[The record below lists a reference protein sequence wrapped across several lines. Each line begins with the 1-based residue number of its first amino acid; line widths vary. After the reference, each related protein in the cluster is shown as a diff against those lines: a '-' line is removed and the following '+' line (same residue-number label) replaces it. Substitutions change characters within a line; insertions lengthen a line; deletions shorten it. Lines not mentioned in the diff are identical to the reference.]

1 MKTLNPLTKS
11 RQSIS
16 PHSRAIPVVHWN
28 SFSLKSNYIDSIS
41 PLNRILAWRQ
51 WNSNVTG
58 FQADSWKCLAQWFW
72 DMFWALFEM
81 VGNMLVCPCGEPDP
95 EELKSLFFPPLFK
108 RPPQLP
114 GAQDGSSQYPSPYHW
129 CYCIMQGNLNEQM
142 FTAQSILPF
151 NFAHLWWWEYLN
163 IQTEN
168 TYGCLPVST
177 IFLRPPLKL

>member
-1 MKTLNPLTKS
+1 MEVFGSVVLGYVLG
-11 RQSIS
+11 
-16 PHSRAIPVVHWN
+16 PV
-28 SFSLKSNYIDSIS
+28 
-41 PLNRILAWRQ
+41 
-51 WNSNVTG
+51 
-58 FQADSWKCLAQWFW
+58 W
-72 DMFWALFEM
+72 D
-81 VGNMLVCPCGEPDP
+81 GNMLVCPCGEPDP

-129 CYCIMQGNLNEQM
+129 CYYIMQGNLNEQM

-177 IFLRPPLKL
+177 IFFTPASETVNMGMKHLLCFQQEKRLQRGTTTNILYFWLRFFFNC

>member
-58 FQADSWKCLAQWFW
+58 FLADSWKCLAQWFW
-72 DMFWALFEM
+72 DTFWALFEM
-81 VGNMLVCPCGEPDP
+81 VTCWYAPVENQIQKSWNLFSSHLSSKGLLNSLERRMGAVSTPHPTTDAIASCKATSMNKCLQP
-95 EELKSLFFPPLFK
+95 SLFSHLI
-108 RPPQLP
+108 LLIY
-114 GAQDGSSQYPSPYHW
+114 DG
-129 CYCIMQGNLNEQM
+129 
-142 FTAQSILPF
+142 
-151 NFAHLWWWEYLN
+151 
-163 IQTEN
+163 EN
-168 TYGCLPVST
+168 T
-177 IFLRPPLKL
+177 